1 MENKKTFWE
10 NFIAWAIILAI
21 VEIFVE
27 DFSRLGGW
35 AISGRKI
42 LILIGFLFDLIFT
55 IEFTIRSFLAPKKKG
70 WWNYFKNEKGWVD
83 FVSSVPLILFSSGP
97 LVIGM
102 FFNGS
107 MRSLA
112 FVGIFNILK
121 ITKILRIARM
131 LRLLRI
137 VKVFKQDDVEAA
149 EQRNNHVTK
158 AITITIVAITT
169 TLILSPLFPK
179 IFYTMDHGLKTKQM
193 AYSSLLQ
200 NWKKSIQTRDS
211 KAIAYYKMKVKEDKN
226 ILYLFQGS
234 NTVVNKIGNTDI
246 IDFLKNHYFYT
257 DYKTISSFGFK
268 LYYTIQDVDQ
278 ENARINLLIETIIVI
293 TILSL
298 LIFYTDKSKA

>member
-21 VEIFVE
+21 VEIFIE

-35 AISGRKI
+35 SISGRKI

-83 FVSSVPLILFSSGP
+83 FFSSIPLILFSSGP

-112 FVGIFNILK
+112 FVGIFNVLK

-137 VKVFKQDDVEAA
+137 VKIFKQEDVEAA
-149 EQRNNHVTK
+149 EQRNRHVTK

-179 IFYTMDHGLKTKQM
+179 FFYTMDHGLKTKQM
-193 AYSSLLQ
+193 TYSSLLK

-234 NTVVNKIGNTDI
+234 NTIVNKIGTTNI

-268 LYYTIQDVDQ
+268 LYYTVQDIDQ

>member
-1 MENKKTFWE
+1 MENKKNFWE
-10 NFIAWAIILAI
+10 NFIAWTIILAI
-21 VEIFVE
+21 VEIFIE

-35 AISGRKI
+35 SISARKI
-42 LILIGFLFDLIFT
+42 LILFGFLFDLIFT

-70 WWNYFKNEKGWVD
+70 WWNYFANEKGWVD
-83 FVSSVPLILFSSGP
+83 FVSSIPLILFSSGP

-107 MRSLA
+107 IRSLA

-149 EQRNNHVTK
+149 EQRNTHVTK

-179 IFYTMDHGLKTKQM
+179 IFYTMDNGLKTKQM
-193 AYSSLLQ
+193 TYSSLLQ

-211 KAIAYYKMKVKEDKN
+211 QAIAYYKMKVKEDKN

-234 NTVVNKIGNTDI
+234 NTIVNKIGNTDI
-246 IDFLKNHYFYT
+246 VDFLKNHYFYT

-268 LYYTIQDVDQ
+268 LYYTVQDIDQ

-298 LIFYTDKSKA
+298 LIFYTDKSNA